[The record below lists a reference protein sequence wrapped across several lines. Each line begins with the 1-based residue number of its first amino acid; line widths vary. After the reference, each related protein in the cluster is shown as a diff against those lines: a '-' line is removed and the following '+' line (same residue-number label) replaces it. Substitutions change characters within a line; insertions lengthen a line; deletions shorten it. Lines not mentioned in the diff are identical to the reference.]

1 MKLTL
6 TTGCSNAVNRVL
18 QKLDG
23 VKNVDISLEKQLVNV
38 RTGDNLDY
46 DTVLATIKK
55 TGKEVVGGRSIA

>member
-23 VKNVDISLEKQLVNV
+23 VKNVDISLDKQLVNV
-38 RTGDNLDY
+38 RTSDNLDY